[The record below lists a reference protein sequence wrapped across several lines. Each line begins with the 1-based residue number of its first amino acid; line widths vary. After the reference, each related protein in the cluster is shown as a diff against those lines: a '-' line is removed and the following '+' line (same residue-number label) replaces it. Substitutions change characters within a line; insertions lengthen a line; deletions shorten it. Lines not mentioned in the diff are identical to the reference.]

1 MYYTLLST
9 RYTLYTIPMHS
20 LTDVEVEALTLRA
33 EDIRESIIKMLVEA
47 GSGHTAGSLGMADI
61 FTALY
66 FRVMK
71 HNPRHPEWIERDRLI
86 LSNGHIAPVL
96 YATMAHAGY
105 FSVTELKTLR
115 RFGSRLQG
123 HPHRSALPGI
133 ESSSGP
139 LGSGLSQAIGMALMD
154 RLEEHK
160 PDRYFYCCMGDGEI
174 NEGQVWESFLLLN
187 KYKLHKVIPIIDRN
201 TIQIDG
207 YTEDVLPLESLRAKM
222 EAFNFNVVDVD
233 GHDFRDIVHAI
244 GIAKSTLDKPTVI
257 IAHTIPGKGVTAFE
271 GDYRWHGKAPS
282 IEEGK
287 EALKELR
294 SMRGKVKYG
303 EL

>member
-1 MYYTLLST
+1 
-9 RYTLYTIPMHS
+9 MHS
-20 LTDVEVEALTLRA
+20 LTDIEVQALTLRA

-47 GSGHTAGSLGMADI
+47 GSGHTAGPLGMTDV

-66 FRVMK
+66 FRIIN
-71 HNPRHPEWIERDRLI
+71 HNPRHPEWIQRDRVI

-105 FSVTELKTLR
+105 FSISELKTLR

-123 HPHRSALPGI
+123 HPHRGTLPGI
-133 ESSSGP
+133 ETSSGP
-139 LGSGLSQAIGMALMD
+139 LGCGLSQAIGMALMD
-154 RLEEHK
+154 RMEGHK

-187 KYKLHKVIPIIDRN
+187 KYKLNKVISIIDRN

-207 YTEDVLPLESLRAKM
+207 YTEDVLPLESLKDKM
-222 EAFNFNVVDVD
+222 EAFNFHVIEID
-233 GHDFRDIVHAI
+233 GHNFRDIVQAV
-244 GIAKSTLDKPTVI
+244 GKAKSTLDKPTVI

-271 GDYRWHGKAPS
+271 GDYRWHGKSPNAD
-282 IEEGK
+282 EAK
-287 EALKELR
+287 MALKELR
-294 SMRGKVKYG
+294 TMRGKIKHS
-303 EL
+303 ELD

>member
-1 MYYTLLST
+1 
-9 RYTLYTIPMHS
+9 MHS

-47 GSGHTAGSLGMADI
+47 GSGHTAGSLGMTDVL
-61 FTALY
+61 TALY

-71 HNPRHPEWIERDRLI
+71 HNPRHPDWVERDRFI

-105 FSVTELKTLR
+105 FSISELKTLR
-115 RFGSRLQG
+115 KFGSRLQG
-123 HPHRSALPGI
+123 HPHREMLPGV
-133 ESSSGP
+133 ETSSGP

-154 RLEEHK
+154 RLEGHK
-160 PDRYFYCCMGDGEI
+160 PDRYFYVSMGDGEM
-174 NEGQVWESFLLLN
+174 NEGQVWESLLLLN
-187 KYKLHKVIPIIDRN
+187 KYKLHKVITIIDRN

-207 YTEDVLPLESLRAKM
+207 YTEDVMPLESLRAKM
-222 EAFNFNVVDVD
+222 ESFNFHVIDVD

-244 GIAKSTLDKPTVI
+244 NTAKSVLDKATI
-257 IAHTIPGKGVTAFE
+257 LITHTIPGKGVTAFE
-271 GDYRWHGKAPS
+271 GDYRWHGKSPTE
-282 IEEGK
+282 EEGK
-287 EALKELR
+287 AALKELR
-294 SMRGKVKYG
+294 TMRGKVSYT

>member
-1 MYYTLLST
+1 
-9 RYTLYTIPMHS
+9 MHS
-20 LTDVEVEALTLRA
+20 LTDIEVQALTLRA

-47 GSGHTAGSLGMADI
+47 GSGHTAGPLGMTDV

-66 FRVMK
+66 FRVIN
-71 HNPRHPEWIERDRLI
+71 HNPRHPEWVQRDRVI

-105 FSVTELKTLR
+105 FSISELKTLR

-123 HPHRSALPGI
+123 HPHRGTLPGI
-133 ESSSGP
+133 ETSSGP
-139 LGSGLSQAIGMALMD
+139 LGCGLSQAIGMALMD
-154 RLEEHK
+154 RMEGHK

-187 KYKLHKVIPIIDRN
+187 KYKLNKVISIIDRN

-207 YTEDVLPLESLRAKM
+207 YTEDVLPLESLKDKM
-222 EAFNFNVVDVD
+222 EAFNFHVIEID
-233 GHDFRDIVHAI
+233 GHNFRDIVQAV
-244 GIAKSTLDKPTVI
+244 GKAKSTLDKPTVI

-271 GDYRWHGKAPS
+271 GDYRWHGKSPNAD
-282 IEEGK
+282 EAK
-287 EALKELR
+287 MALKELR
-294 SMRGKVKYG
+294 TMRGKIKHS
-303 EL
+303 ELD

>member
-1 MYYTLLST
+1 
-9 RYTLYTIPMHS
+9 MHS
-20 LTDVEVEALTLRA
+20 LTDVEVQALTLRA

-66 FRVMK
+66 FRILN
-71 HNPRHPEWIERDRLI
+71 HNPRHPEWIQRDRVI

-96 YATMAHAGY
+96 YAAMAHSGY
-105 FSVTELKTLR
+105 FPISELKTLR

-123 HPHRSALPGI
+123 HPHREMLPGV

-154 RLEEHK
+154 RLENHK
-160 PDRYFYCCMGDGEI
+160 PDRFFYCCMGDGEI

-187 KYKLHKVIPIIDRN
+187 KYKLTKVISFIDRN

-207 YTEDVLPLESLRAKM
+207 YTEDVLPLESLRDKL
-222 EAFNFNVVDVD
+222 ESFNFHVLEID
-233 GHDFRDIVHAI
+233 GHDFKDIVHAV
-244 GIAKSTLDKPTVI
+244 GLAKSTLDRPTVI
-257 IAHTIPGKGVTAFE
+257 IAHTIPGRGVTAFE

-287 EALKELR
+287 KALKDLR
-294 SMRGKVKYG
+294 SLRGKVKYG
-303 EL
+303 EI

>member
-1 MYYTLLST
+1 
-9 RYTLYTIPMHS
+9 MHS
-20 LTDVEVEALTLRA
+20 LTDVEVQALTLRA
-33 EDIRESIIKMLVEA
+33 EDIRESVIKMLVEA

-66 FRVMK
+66 FRIIN
-71 HNPRHPEWIERDRLI
+71 HNPRHPEWAQRDRVI
-86 LSNGHIAPVL
+86 LSNGHIAPIL
-96 YATMAHAGY
+96 YATMAHSGY
-105 FSVTELKTLR
+105 FSISELKTLR

-123 HPHRSALPGI
+123 HPHREAIPGI
-133 ESSSGP
+133 ETSSGP

-154 RLEEHK
+154 RLENHK

-187 KYKLHKVIPIIDRN
+187 KYKLTKVISIIDRN

-207 YTEDVLPLESLRAKM
+207 YTEDVLPLESLKDKL
-222 EAFNFNVVDVD
+222 ESFNFHVIEID
-233 GHDFRDIVHAI
+233 GHDFKDIVHAV
-244 GIAKSTLDKPTVI
+244 GTAKSTLDRPTVI

-282 IEEGK
+282 IDEGRQ
-287 EALKELR
+287 ALKDLR
-294 SMRGKVKYG
+294 SLRGKVKYG

>member
-1 MYYTLLST
+1 
-9 RYTLYTIPMHS
+9 MHS
-20 LTDVEVEALTLRA
+20 LTDVEVHALTLRA
-33 EDIRESIIKMLVEA
+33 EDIRESVIKMLVEA

-66 FRVMK
+66 FRIIK
-71 HNPRHPEWIERDRLI
+71 HNPRHPEWAERDRVI
-86 LSNGHIAPVL
+86 LSNGHIAPIL
-96 YATMAHAGY
+96 YATMAHVGY
-105 FSVTELKTLR
+105 FSISELKTLR

-123 HPHRSALPGI
+123 HPHKGTLPGI
-133 ESSSGP
+133 ETSSGP

-154 RLEEHK
+154 RLENHK

-187 KYKLHKVIPIIDRN
+187 KYRLTKVISIIDRN

-207 YTEDVLPLESLRAKM
+207 YTEDVLPLESLKDKL
-222 EAFNFNVVDVD
+222 ESFNFHVIEID
-233 GHDFRDIVHAI
+233 GHNFKDIVRAV
-244 GIAKSTLDKPTVI
+244 GLAKSTLDRPTVI

-271 GDYRWHGKAPS
+271 GDYRWHGKAPN

-287 EALKELR
+287 QALKDLR

-303 EL
+303 EQ

>member
-1 MYYTLLST
+1 
-9 RYTLYTIPMHS
+9 MHS
-20 LTDVEVEALTLRA
+20 LTDVEVHALTLRA
-33 EDIRESIIKMLVEA
+33 EDIRESVIKMLVEA

-66 FRVMK
+66 FRIIK
-71 HNPRHPEWIERDRLI
+71 HNPRHPEWAERDRVI
-86 LSNGHIAPVL
+86 LSNGHIAPIL
-96 YATMAHAGY
+96 YATMAHVGY
-105 FSVTELKTLR
+105 FSISELKTLR

-123 HPHRSALPGI
+123 HPHKGTLPGI
-133 ESSSGP
+133 ETSSGP

-154 RLEEHK
+154 RLENHK

-187 KYKLHKVIPIIDRN
+187 KYRLTKVISIIDRN

-207 YTEDVLPLESLRAKM
+207 YTEDVLPLESLKDKL
-222 EAFNFNVVDVD
+222 ESFNFHVIEID
-233 GHDFRDIVHAI
+233 GHNFKDIVRAV
-244 GIAKSTLDKPTVI
+244 GLAKSTLDRPTVI

-271 GDYRWHGKAPS
+271 GDYRWHGKAPN

-287 EALKELR
+287 QALKDLR

-303 EL
+303 EI

>member
-1 MYYTLLST
+1 
-9 RYTLYTIPMHS
+9 MHS
-20 LTDVEVEALTLRA
+20 LTDVEVQALTLRA
-33 EDIRESIIKMLVEA
+33 EDIRESVIKMLVEA

-66 FRVMK
+66 FRIIN
-71 HNPRHPEWIERDRLI
+71 HNPRHPEWIQRDRVI
-86 LSNGHIAPVL
+86 LSNGHIAPIL

-105 FSVTELKTLR
+105 FSVSELKTLR

-123 HPHRSALPGI
+123 HPHREAIPGI
-133 ESSSGP
+133 ETSSGP

-154 RLEEHK
+154 RLENHK

-187 KYKLHKVIPIIDRN
+187 KYRLTKVISIIDRN

-207 YTEDVLPLESLRAKM
+207 YTEDVLPLESLKAKL
-222 EAFNFNVVDVD
+222 ESFNFHVIEID
-233 GHDFRDIVHAI
+233 GHDFKDIVRAV
-244 GIAKSTLDKPTVI
+244 GMAKSTLDRPTVI

-287 EALKELR
+287 AALKDLR
-294 SMRGKVKYG
+294 SLRGKVKYG
-303 EL
+303 EI